1 MCSSTYD
8 LPEVIPLTIHLS
20 QTQIEVLDSIM
31 SARPDYREDDH
42 SRGHAIGEILLKYHH
57 LQLLGER
64 PDIKAEADAAQQA
77 LRDQLV
83 AVIRERDAVRR
94 ALDAE
99 RATRRRDRERHA
111 RVRDSLRGAR
121 NALQRLGE
129 SRATYRDLALR
140 IEAALE
146 RTVPRRD
153 LGNLEG
159 RLDRALRAAGF
170 TMPGAPDG

>member
-1 MCSSTYD
+1 MTT
-8 LPEVIPLTIHLS
+8 LTIHLS
-20 QTQIEVLDSIM
+20 QVQIEVLDSIM
-31 SARPDYREDDH
+31 SGRRDYHFDDH
-42 SRGHAIGEILLKYHH
+42 SRGHAIGEILLKHH
-57 LQLLGER
+57 QLLGER
-64 PDIKAEADAAQQA
+64 EDRKAEADAAQEA

-121 NALQRLGE
+121 NALRRLGE

-140 IEAALE
+140 VEAALG
-146 RTVPRRD
+146 RTVLRRD
-153 LGNLEG
+153 LGDLEG
-159 RLDRALRAAGF
+159 RLARALRAAGF
-170 TMPGAPDG
+170 TMPGAPDA